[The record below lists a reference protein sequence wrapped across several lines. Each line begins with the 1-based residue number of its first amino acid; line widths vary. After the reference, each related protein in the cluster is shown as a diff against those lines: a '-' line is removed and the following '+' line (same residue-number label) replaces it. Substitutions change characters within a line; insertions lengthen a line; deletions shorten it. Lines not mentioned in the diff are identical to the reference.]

1 MYPLFE
7 TLKITNR
14 QPVNLEYHINRI
26 NKSRMAVG
34 GFSDIMELPF
44 QSLVPDTLDPAITY
58 RCRVDYLK
66 EIITIEHSVY
76 YYKPIN
82 SLKVIFAGNIDYP
95 YKFADRLE
103 LDLLFKFREQ
113 CDDILIIKGKSIT
126 DTSIA
131 NIVFTDGLLYYTP
144 AEPLLEGTCRQRL
157 LDGKVIMALD
167 IKVHDLSNFTGWTT
181 INALRGFNPNMMN
194 PMHQITF

>member
-44 QSLVPDTLDPAITY
+44 QSLVPDALDTAITY

-66 EIITIEHSVY
+66 EIISIEHSVY

-82 SLKVIFAGNIDYP
+82 SLKVIFAENIDYP
-95 YKFADRLE
+95 HKFVDRLE
-103 LDLLFKFREQ
+103 IDLLFKLREQ
-113 CDDILIIKGKSIT
+113 NDDILIIRGTRIT

-131 NIVFTDGLLYYTP
+131 NIVFTDGLFFYTP
-144 AEPLLEGTCRQRL
+144 AEPLLEGTIRQKL
-157 LDGKVIMALD
+157 LDDKVIKVLD
-167 IKVHDLSNFTGWTT
+167 IKIHDLSNFIGWTT
-181 INALRGFNPNMMN
+181 INALRGFNPTMMN